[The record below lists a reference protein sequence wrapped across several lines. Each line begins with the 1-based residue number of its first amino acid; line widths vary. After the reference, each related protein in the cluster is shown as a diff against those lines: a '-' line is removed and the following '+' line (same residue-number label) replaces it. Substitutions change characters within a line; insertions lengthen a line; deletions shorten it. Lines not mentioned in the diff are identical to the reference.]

1 MNKKII
7 ALAITAAVSGTAFAQ
22 SNVTIYGNIDMGVM
36 LRNGSSG
43 GVNNSKTQT
52 DFQSNAS
59 ESYLGFRGVEDL
71 GNGLKAIFD
80 LQYVLTPDMNSGP
93 GNSYTAGAGLGKGHQ
108 YVGLTGGFGTVVA
121 GQLDGIR
128 YGLFGK
134 YNPFGN
140 SSVGNFS
147 SMTTQYD
154 RASNAIAYISP
165 SFSGFTVVLAH
176 ATNTQAAEGALCA
189 LHAGLTCGANNGD
202 DRLFSANLGYANGPL
217 SIDLNYETTTAV
229 SVSNSR
235 LYVADLGVSYDFG
248 VVKVGALYDVIK
260 GEANSLIG
268 GNVLG
273 AALDPGLGAG
283 QKYDKRNWFIGA
295 TVPFGKAKFLAAY
308 GHVSNKTLSNAN
320 ADKWSVGARYALSKR
335 TELYVDYAAIKNDG
349 NARYLMNSMGN
360 SDGIL
365 GAGTRGFDMG
375 IKHSF

>member
-1 MNKKII
+1 MNKKLI
-7 ALAITAAVSGTAFAQ
+7 ALAMAGTLSGAVCAQ
-22 SNVTIYGNIDMGVM
+22 TNVTIYGNIDMGVM
-36 LRNGSSG
+36 LRSGSSG
-43 GVNNSKTQT
+43 GVHSHKTQT
-52 DFQSNAS
+52 DFQSLAS
-59 ESYLGFRGVEDL
+59 ESHLGFRGVEDL

-80 LQYVLTPDMNSGP
+80 LQYVLTPDMNTGP
-93 GNSYTAGAGLGKGHQ
+93 GSTYTAGAGLGRGHQ
-108 YVGLTGGFGTVVA
+108 YLGLTGGFGTVVA

-154 RASNAIAYISP
+154 RASNAVAYISP
-165 SFSGFTVVLAH
+165 SLNGFTLILAH

-189 LHAGLTCGANNGD
+189 IHAGLSCKGNNGD
-202 DRLFSANLGYANGPL
+202 DRLFSIDLNYAKGPF
-217 SIDLNYETTTAV
+217 SIDLNYETTKAV
-229 SVSNSR
+229 GVSDSR

-260 GEANSLIG
+260 GEADSLIG

-273 AALDPGLGAG
+273 GALDPGLGAG

-295 TVPFGKAKFLAAY
+295 TVPLGKAKLLAAY
-308 GHVSNKTLSNAN
+308 GHVSNRTLSK
-320 ADKWSVGARYALSKR
+320 ADASKWSVGARYALSKR
-335 TELYVDYAAIKNDG
+335 TEFYMDYAAISNDG
-349 NARYLMNSMGN
+349 NARYLMNPMGN

-365 GAGTRGFDMG
+365 GAGVKGFDMG